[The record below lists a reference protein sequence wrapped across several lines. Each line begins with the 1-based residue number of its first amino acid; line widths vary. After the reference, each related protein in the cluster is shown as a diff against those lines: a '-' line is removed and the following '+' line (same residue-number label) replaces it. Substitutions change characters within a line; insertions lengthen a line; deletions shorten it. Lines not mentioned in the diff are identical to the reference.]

1 MTCNESNKRYSRFF
15 TSLHKIWCFS
25 CKASL
30 KFWSNLN
37 QSIEV
42 KSTAPT
48 SYEMAFIL
56 SGTIQYFYKGKSLKK
71 KKKASI
77 SQKDIQ
83 VEVHLLEIQ
92 INSNGEHNCKLSKQP
107 SLNLKFRWHHFHWT
121 GKSSNGSM
129 GEILGNCPPHDRPT
143 RAISYNRLFRIS
155 STILG

>member
-1 MTCNESNKRYSRFF
+1 MRATRDTADFSQASTRFDAF
-15 TSLHKIWCFS
+15 PAKLLLSSDPTWINQLKWKKHSTKVIWDGIHTFWNHPIFLQRKI
-25 CKASL
+25 
-30 KFWSNLN
+30 
-37 QSIEV
+37 I
-42 KSTAPT
+42 
-48 SYEMAFIL
+48 
-56 SGTIQYFYKGKSLKK
+56 KK
-71 KKKASI
+71 QKKASI

-83 VEVHLLEIQ
+83 VEGHLLEIQ